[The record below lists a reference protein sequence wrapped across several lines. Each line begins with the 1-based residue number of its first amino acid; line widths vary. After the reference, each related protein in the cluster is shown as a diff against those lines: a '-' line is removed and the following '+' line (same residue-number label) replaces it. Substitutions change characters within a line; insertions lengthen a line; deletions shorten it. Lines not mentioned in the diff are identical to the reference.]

1 MGRHC
6 IKGGAMRTISLLIL
20 CAMTASASVLLT
32 NGDFE
37 QTLDTGW
44 EEALNGYYASIGVAT
59 YLDPDPDYEAWATD
73 SYGGY
78 AKIYQTVD
86 IPCTDLTF
94 SVDAKFYAYDNN
106 EDTLCWAGAAVVLS
120 YMDETST
127 VLGQTYMGMHT
138 EPCPWDDITNNHVIL
153 APDTNWNTYAFNI
166 NSELGNIPIS
176 PSSIKKIEVAVYSVT
191 DHTC

>member
-1 MGRHC
+1 
-6 IKGGAMRTISLLIL
+6 MRTITFLLL
-20 CAMTASASVLLT
+20 SVAVASASVLLT

-37 QTLDTGW
+37 EPLDTGW
-44 EEALNGYYASIGVAT
+44 EEALNGYYATVGRAT
-59 YLDPDPDYEAWATD
+59 YLDPDPDYEAWAAD

-78 AKIYQTVD
+78 AKIYQTVN

-94 SVDAKFYAYDNN
+94 SVNGKFYAYDNN

-127 VLGQTYMGMHT
+127 VLGQTYIGLHT
-138 EPCPWDDITNNHVIL
+138 EPCPWDDNANNHVIL
-153 APDTNWNTYAFNI
+153 APDTNWNDYAFNI
-166 NSELGNIPIS
+166 SSELANIPIN
-176 PSSIKKIEVAVYSVT
+176 PADITKIEVALLSVA